1 MSYDLQAEGT
11 NGVRSETTV
20 VALPGFTSEFNISVW
35 NVDATVAP
43 AIDAI
48 HGITS
53 GGAIGVLGRSNANG
67 AGVRGEVTSG
77 LGDGVQGQGSG
88 SFAGVAGWG
97 GNVTKENLPG
107 TGVFGMGG
115 KVDDP
120 FAAGGPGV
128 RGIGGGGPTLS
139 TDPLKRAV
147 GVFGQGGPGGPGVV
161 GSGLGNKSPAPG
173 VEGFGTGSS
182 FGVVGIGG
190 VTLGGPAPID
200 GHGVEGV
207 GGGTTGLGVSGIGAK
222 APTGVPSSPI
232 GVYGCA
238 VAGADGVRGVSDTG
252 NGVMG
257 ETTSSYQPGAAST
270 AGVSGNNLGSGP
282 GVKGTST
289 SGDAIIG
296 VSTSNVHAGVSAV
309 NDSGGFGM
317 WARGT
322 PAGHFEGNVEITGFL
337 SKAGG
342 GFKIDHPEDPAN
354 KYLNHS
360 FVESAEMKNVYDG
373 TATLDAQGKATVTM
387 PSWFE
392 VLNRSFCY
400 QLTSI
405 GTSSPELHVAGE
417 LQDGKFQI
425 AGGKAGSKVSWQVTG
440 VRNDVWAKANEIPVE
455 EEKSHGERGHYLH
468 PSLFGQ
474 SEDKNV
480 LVAQ

>member
-1 MSYDLQAEGT
+1 MSYDLQAETT
-11 NGVRSETTV
+11 NGVHFETTV
-20 VALPGFTSEFNISVW
+20 VALTGFTSEFNISVW
-35 NVDATVAP
+35 NVDATAAP
-43 AIDAI
+43 VIDAI

-53 GGAIGVLGRSNANG
+53 GGAIGVLGRSSANG
-67 AGVRGEVTSG
+67 VGVRGEVTSG
-77 LGDGVQGQGSG
+77 LGDGVEGQGSG

-97 GNVTKENLPG
+97 GNVPKKNLPG
-107 TGVFGMGG
+107 TGVFGQGG

-161 GSGLGNKSPAPG
+161 GSGLGNAFAAAG
-173 VEGFGTGSS
+173 VEGFGTGNS

-222 APTGVPSSPI
+222 ASTVVPSSPI
-232 GVYGCA
+232 GVFGNA

-257 ETTSSYQPGAAST
+257 ETTSSYQAGSAST

-282 GVKGTST
+282 GVKGTSAG
-289 SGDAIIG
+289 GDAVIG

-309 NDSGGFGM
+309 NDSGGFGL

-373 TATLDAQGKATVTM
+373 TVTLDAQGKATVTM

-392 VLNRSFCY
+392 ALNRSFCY

-405 GTSSPELHVAGE
+405 GTPSPELHIASE
-417 LQDGKFQI
+417 MQDGKFQI
-425 AGGKAGSKVSWQVTG
+425 AGGNAGSRVSWQVTG
-440 VRNDVWAKANEIPVE
+440 VRKDAWAKANEIPVE

-468 PSLFGQ
+468 LSLFGQ

-480 LVAQ
+480 LAA